1 VDGSRL
7 RLTVHAG
14 GSAGG
19 VAVSATVKDAGKE
32 IKTVS
37 GAPDTELSIDLPN
50 PKLWLPD
57 HPFLVE
63 NTTDYAAF
71 YDALI
76 DRVLD
81 FKSNFG
87 LSAAVCLQ
95 ITDVDL
101 ECNGLLTYDRV
112 MKPDVDK
119 IRASNQK
126 AIYRKLALSTL
137 LPTSQKQSRS

>member
-37 GAPDTELSIDLPN
+37 GAPDTELSLDLPN
-50 PKLWLPD
+50 PKLWSPD

-87 LSAAVCLQ
+87 LSAAVCMQ
-95 ITDVDL
+95 ITMWNWNATA
-101 ECNGLLTYDRV
+101 C
-112 MKPDVDK
+112 
-119 IRASNQK
+119 
-126 AIYRKLALSTL
+126 
-137 LPTSQKQSRS
+137 